1 MTLSIKLRASAVIR
15 KKGLHSNKMI
25 IAVSTNT
32 RSIDSDSDHI
42 PFADLL
48 NEKRPCPEIE
58 LGAMNDLDIQFT
70 PSTTSHP
77 KAVLWAHANAIWGTQ
92 LNAQHFRVRDNAICL
107 AFLPLFHTNA
117 QSYSMPSTQWVG
129 VRWYCCPS
137 FRHRAFGKFRCAANV
152 IEHPNVLLLVKEADE
167 KPG

>member
-58 LGAMNDLDIQFT
+58 LGPMNDLDIQFT

-92 LNAQHFRVRDNAICL
+92 LNAQHFRVRDNAICP

-129 VRWYCCPS
+129 
-137 FRHRAFGKFRCAANV
+137 GTL
-152 IEHPNVLLLVKEADE
+152 VLLPKFSASRFWKVSLRSKCN
-167 KPG
+167 